1 MKISVF
7 ILIIIFLSIFF
18 IRRKKKEFYKKDDEK
33 TLEYYSYNSKI
44 NSWNPHLKFWYS
56 MVLIVL
62 GIILSNIYISISIVF
77 ICGFITIFL
86 GKISLKKYIDFFKVP
101 IIFLLIS
108 VAVININFSKNI
120 TDFYYF
126 NVGDL
131 YIYTTDENIKKSC
144 ILFWRALSGVSS
156 MYMLALST
164 PLNEII
170 YVMKKAR
177 TPQIIIELMYLVY
190 RFIFIM
196 RDSYKSMRKSI
207 ESRLGFRDYR
217 ISLLSFGKIISNI
230 LIVSLRKSNSFYD
243 AIESRCY
250 RGEIIF
256 FIKGKKIDKKVII
269 GMGLSIICL
278 LYTSD
283 AADD

>member
-7 ILIIIFLSIFF
+7 ILIIIFLSVFF
-18 IRRKKKEFYKKDDEK
+18 VRRKKKEFYKKDDEK

-131 YIYTTDENIKKSC
+131 YIYTTNENIKKSC

-177 TPQIIIELMYLVY
+177 TPKIIIELMYLVY

-217 ISLLSFGKIISNI
+217 TSLLSFGKIISNI

-243 AIESRCY
+243 AMESRCY
-250 RGEIIF
+250 RGEIRF
-256 FIKGKKIDKKVII
+256 FIKEKRINKKVII
-269 GMGLSIICL
+269 GMGLSIIYL
-278 LYTSD
+278 IVLYIFTK
-283 AADD
+283 

>member
-7 ILIIIFLSIFF
+7 ILIIIFLSVFF
-18 IRRKKKEFYKKDDEK
+18 VRRKKKEFYKKDDEK

-44 NSWNPHLKFWYS
+44 NSWNPHLKFCYS

-86 GKISLKKYIDFFKVP
+86 GKIPLKKYIDFFKVP

-126 NVGDL
+126 NIGDL

-177 TPQIIIELMYLVY
+177 TPKIIIELMYLVY

-243 AIESRCY
+243 AMESRGY
-250 RGEIIF
+250 KGEIRF
-256 FIKGKKIDKKVII
+256 FIKEKRINKKVII
-269 GMGLSIICL
+269 GMGLSIIYL
-278 LYTSD
+278 IVLYIFTK
-283 AADD
+283 

>member
-18 IRRKKKEFYKKDDEK
+18 VRRKEKEFYKKDDEK

-126 NVGDL
+126 NIGDL
-131 YIYTTDENIKKSC
+131 YIYTTNENIKKSC

-217 ISLLSFGKIISNI
+217 TSLLSFGKIISNI

-243 AIESRCY
+243 AMESRCY
-250 RGEIIF
+250 RGEIRF
-256 FIKGKKIDKKVII
+256 FIKEKRINKKVII
-269 GMGLSIICL
+269 GMGLSIIYL
-278 LYTSD
+278 IVLYIFTK
-283 AADD
+283 

>member
-7 ILIIIFLSIFF
+7 ILIIIFLSVFF
-18 IRRKKKEFYKKDDEK
+18 VRRKKKEFYKKDDEK

-101 IIFLLIS
+101 TIFLLIS

-126 NVGDL
+126 NIGDL

-170 YVMKKAR
+170 YVIKKVR

-217 ISLLSFGKIISNI
+217 TSLLSFGKIISNI

-243 AIESRCY
+243 SMESRGY
-250 RGEIIF
+250 KGEIRF
-256 FIKGKKIDKKVII
+256 FIKEKGINKKAII
-269 GMGLSIICL
+269 GMGLSIIYL
-278 LYTSD
+278 IVLYIFTK
-283 AADD
+283 

>member
-18 IRRKKKEFYKKDDEK
+18 VRRKEKEFYKKDDEK

-230 LIVSLRKSNSFYD
+230 LIVSLRKSNFFYD
-243 AIESRCY
+243 SMESRCY
-250 RGEIIF
+250 RGEIRF
-256 FIKGKKIDKKVII
+256 FIKEKRINKKVII
-269 GMGLSIICL
+269 GMGLSIIYL
-278 LYTSD
+278 IVLYIFTK
-283 AADD
+283 

>member
-18 IRRKKKEFYKKDDEK
+18 VRRKEKEFYKKDDEK

-126 NVGDL
+126 NIGDL
-131 YIYTTDENIKKSC
+131 YIYTTDENIRKSC

-177 TPQIIIELMYLVY
+177 TPKIIIELMYLVY

-230 LIVSLRKSNSFYD
+230 LIISLRKSNSFYD
-243 AIESRCY
+243 AMESRCY
-250 RGEIIF
+250 RGEIRF
-256 FIKGKKIDKKVII
+256 FIKEKRINKKVII
-269 GMGLSIICL
+269 GMGLSIIYL
-278 LYTSD
+278 IVLYIFTK
-283 AADD
+283 

>member
-18 IRRKKKEFYKKDDEK
+18 IRRKEKEFYKKDDEK

-101 IIFLLIS
+101 TIFLLIS

-126 NVGDL
+126 NIGDL

-170 YVMKKAR
+170 YVIKKVR

-207 ESRLGFRDYR
+207 ESRLGFIDYR
-217 ISLLSFGKIISNI
+217 TSLLSFGKIISNI
-230 LIVSLRKSNSFYD
+230 LIISLRKSNSFYD
-243 AIESRCY
+243 AMESRCY
-250 RGEIIF
+250 RGEIRF
-256 FIKGKKIDKKVII
+256 FIKEKRINKKVII
-269 GMGLSIICL
+269 GMGLSIIYL
-278 LYTSD
+278 IVLYIFTK
-283 AADD
+283 

>member
-18 IRRKKKEFYKKDDEK
+18 VRRKEKEFYKKDDEK

-126 NVGDL
+126 NIGDL

-170 YVMKKAR
+170 YVIKKVR

-243 AIESRCY
+243 SMESRGY
-250 RGEIIF
+250 KGEIRF
-256 FIKGKKIDKKVII
+256 FIKEKGINKKVII
-269 GMGLSIICL
+269 GMGLSIIYL
-278 LYTSD
+278 IVLYIFTK
-283 AADD
+283 

>member
-108 VAVININFSKNI
+108 VAIININFSKNI
-120 TDFYYF
+120 TGFYYF
-126 NVGDL
+126 NIGDL

-170 YVMKKAR
+170 YVIKKVR

-207 ESRLGFRDYR
+207 ESRLGFIDYR
-217 ISLLSFGKIISNI
+217 TSLLSFGKIISNI

-243 AIESRCY
+243 AMESRCY

-256 FIKGKKIDKKVII
+256 FIKGKKIDKKVIV
-269 GMGLSIICL
+269 GMGLSIIYL
-278 LYTSD
+278 IVLYIFTK
-283 AADD
+283 

>member
-7 ILIIIFLSIFF
+7 ILIIIFLSVFF
-18 IRRKKKEFYKKDDEK
+18 VRRKKKEFYKKDDEK

-44 NSWNPHLKFWYS
+44 NSWNPHLKFCYS

-126 NVGDL
+126 NIGDL

-156 MYMLALST
+156 MYLLALST

-177 TPQIIIELMYLVY
+177 TPKIIIELMYLVY

-243 AIESRCY
+243 AMESRCY
-250 RGEIIF
+250 RGEIRF
-256 FIKGKKIDKKVII
+256 FIKEKRINKKVII
-269 GMGLSIICL
+269 GMGLSIIYL
-278 LYTSD
+278 IVLYIFTK
-283 AADD
+283 

>member
-18 IRRKKKEFYKKDDEK
+18 VRRKKKEFYKKDDEK

-177 TPQIIIELMYLVY
+177 TPKIIIELMYLVY

-196 RDSYKSMRKSI
+196 RDSYKNMRKSI
-207 ESRLGFRDYR
+207 KSRLGFRDYR

-243 AIESRCY
+243 AMESRCY
-250 RGEIIF
+250 RGEIRF
-256 FIKGKKIDKKVII
+256 FIKEKRINKKVII
-269 GMGLSIICL
+269 EMGLSIIYL
-278 LYTSD
+278 IVLYIFTK
-283 AADD
+283 

>member
-18 IRRKKKEFYKKDDEK
+18 VRRKEKEFYKKDDEK

-126 NVGDL
+126 NIGDL

-170 YVMKKAR
+170 YVIKKVR

-207 ESRLGFRDYR
+207 ESRLGFIDYR
-217 ISLLSFGKIISNI
+217 TSLLSFGKIISNI
-230 LIVSLRKSNSFYD
+230 LIISLRKSNSFYD
-243 AIESRCY
+243 AMESRCY
-250 RGEIIF
+250 RGEIRF
-256 FIKGKKIDKKVII
+256 FIKEKRINKKVII
-269 GMGLSIICL
+269 GMGLSIIYL
-278 LYTSD
+278 IVLYIFTK
-283 AADD
+283 

>member
-7 ILIIIFLSIFF
+7 ILIIIFLSVFF
-18 IRRKKKEFYKKDDEK
+18 VRRKKKEFYKKDDEK

-126 NVGDL
+126 NIGDL

-170 YVMKKAR
+170 YVIKKVR

-207 ESRLGFRDYR
+207 ESRLGFIDYR
-217 ISLLSFGKIISNI
+217 TSLLSFGKIISNI

-243 AIESRCY
+243 AMESRCY
-250 RGEIIF
+250 RGEIRF
-256 FIKGKKIDKKVII
+256 FIKEKRINKKVII
-269 GMGLSIICL
+269 GMGLSIIYL
-278 LYTSD
+278 IVLYIFTK
-283 AADD
+283 

>member
-126 NVGDL
+126 NIGDL

-177 TPQIIIELMYLVY
+177 TPKIIIELMYLVY

-230 LIVSLRKSNSFYD
+230 LIISLRKSNSFYD
-243 AIESRCY
+243 AMESRCY
-250 RGEIIF
+250 RGEIRF
-256 FIKGKKIDKKVII
+256 FIKEKRINKKVII
-269 GMGLSIICL
+269 GMGLSIIYL
-278 LYTSD
+278 IVLYIFTK
-283 AADD
+283 

>member
-18 IRRKKKEFYKKDDEK
+18 VRRKKKEFYKKDDEK

-126 NVGDL
+126 NIGDL

-170 YVMKKAR
+170 YVIKKVR

-217 ISLLSFGKIISNI
+217 TSLLSFGKIISNI

-243 AIESRCY
+243 AMESRCY
-250 RGEIIF
+250 RGEIRF
-256 FIKGKKIDKKVII
+256 FIKEKRINKKVII
-269 GMGLSIICL
+269 GMGLSIIYL
-278 LYTSD
+278 IVLYIFTK
-283 AADD
+283 

>member
-7 ILIIIFLSIFF
+7 ILIIIFLSVFF
-18 IRRKKKEFYKKDDEK
+18 VRRKKKEFYKKDDEK

-126 NVGDL
+126 NIREL

-177 TPQIIIELMYLVY
+177 TPKIIIELMYLVY

-243 AIESRCY
+243 AMESRGY
-250 RGEIIF
+250 KGEIRF
-256 FIKGKKIDKKVII
+256 FIKEKRINKKVII
-269 GMGLSIICL
+269 GMGLSIIYL
-278 LYTSD
+278 IVLYIFTK
-283 AADD
+283 

>member
-7 ILIIIFLSIFF
+7 ILIIFLSVFF
-18 IRRKKKEFYKKDDEK
+18 VRRRKNEFYKKDDEK

-62 GIILSNIYISISIVF
+62 GITLSNIYISISIVF

-101 IIFLLIS
+101 IIFLLVS

-126 NVGDL
+126 NVREL
-131 YIYTTDENIKKSC
+131 YIYTTDENIRKSC

-164 PLNEII
+164 TLNEII

-177 TPQIIIELMYLVY
+177 TPKIIIELMYLVY

-217 ISLLSFGKIISNI
+217 TSLLSFGKIISNI

-243 AIESRCY
+243 AMESRCY
-250 RGEIIF
+250 NGEVKF
-256 FIKGKKIDKKVII
+256 FIREKKIDKKVII
-269 GMGLSIICL
+269 GMGLSIIYL
-278 LYTSD
+278 IVLYIFTK
-283 AADD
+283 

>member
-18 IRRKKKEFYKKDDEK
+18 VRRKEKEFYKKDDEK

-126 NVGDL
+126 NIGDL
-131 YIYTTDENIKKSC
+131 YIYTTDENIRKSC

-170 YVMKKAR
+170 YVIKKVR

-207 ESRLGFRDYR
+207 ESRLGFIDYR
-217 ISLLSFGKIISNI
+217 TSLLSFGKIISNI

-243 AIESRCY
+243 AMESRCY
-250 RGEIIF
+250 RGEIRF
-256 FIKGKKIDKKVII
+256 FIKEKRINKKVII
-269 GMGLSIICL
+269 GMGLSIIYL
-278 LYTSD
+278 IVLYIFTK
-283 AADD
+283 

>member
-18 IRRKKKEFYKKDDEK
+18 VRRKEKEFYKKDDEK

-207 ESRLGFRDYR
+207 ESRLGFIDYR
-217 ISLLSFGKIISNI
+217 TSLLSFGKIISNI
-230 LIVSLRKSNSFYD
+230 LIVSLRKSNFFYD
-243 AIESRCY
+243 SMESRCY
-250 RGEIIF
+250 RGEIRF
-256 FIKGKKIDKKVII
+256 FIKEKRINKKVII
-269 GMGLSIICL
+269 GMGLSIIYL
-278 LYTSD
+278 IVLYIFTK
-283 AADD
+283 

>member
-126 NVGDL
+126 NIGDL

-170 YVMKKAR
+170 YVIKKVR

-207 ESRLGFRDYR
+207 ESRLGFIDYR
-217 ISLLSFGKIISNI
+217 TSLLSFGKIISNI

-243 AIESRCY
+243 AMESRCY
-250 RGEIIF
+250 RGEIRF
-256 FIKGKKIDKKVII
+256 FIKEKRINKKVII
-269 GMGLSIICL
+269 GMGLSIIYL
-278 LYTSD
+278 IVLYIFTK
-283 AADD
+283 

>member
-7 ILIIIFLSIFF
+7 ILIIIFLSVFF
-18 IRRKKKEFYKKDDEK
+18 VRRKKKEFYKKDDEK

-101 IIFLLIS
+101 TIFLLIS

-170 YVMKKAR
+170 YVIKKVR

-230 LIVSLRKSNSFYD
+230 LIISLRKSNSFYD
-243 AIESRCY
+243 AMESRCY
-250 RGEIIF
+250 RGEIRF
-256 FIKGKKIDKKVII
+256 FIKEKRINKKVII
-269 GMGLSIICL
+269 GMGLSIIYL
-278 LYTSD
+278 IVLYIFTK
-283 AADD
+283 

>member
-18 IRRKKKEFYKKDDEK
+18 VRRKEKEFYKKDDEK

-126 NVGDL
+126 NIGDL

-170 YVMKKAR
+170 YVIKKVR

-207 ESRLGFRDYR
+207 ESRLGFIDYR
-217 ISLLSFGKIISNI
+217 TSLLSFGKIISNI

-243 AIESRCY
+243 AMESRCY
-250 RGEIIF
+250 RGEIRF
-256 FIKGKKIDKKVII
+256 FIKEKRINKKVII
-269 GMGLSIICL
+269 GMGLSIIYL
-278 LYTSD
+278 IVLYIFTK
-283 AADD
+283 

>member
-7 ILIIIFLSIFF
+7 ILIIIFLSVFF
-18 IRRKKKEFYKKDDEK
+18 VRRKKKEFYKKDDEK

-126 NVGDL
+126 NIGDL

-177 TPQIIIELMYLVY
+177 TPKIIIELMYLVY

-217 ISLLSFGKIISNI
+217 TSLLSFGKIISNI

-243 AIESRCY
+243 AMESRCY
-250 RGEIIF
+250 RGEIRF
-256 FIKGKKIDKKVII
+256 FIKEKRINKKVII
-269 GMGLSIICL
+269 GMGLSIIYL
-278 LYTSD
+278 IVLYIFTK
-283 AADD
+283 

>member
-18 IRRKKKEFYKKDDEK
+18 VRRKKKEFYKKDDEK

-177 TPQIIIELMYLVY
+177 TPKIIIELMYLVY

-217 ISLLSFGKIISNI
+217 TSLLSFGKIISNI

-243 AIESRCY
+243 AMESRCY
-250 RGEIIF
+250 RGEIRF
-256 FIKGKKIDKKVII
+256 FIKEKRINKKVII
-269 GMGLSIICL
+269 GMGLSIIYL
-278 LYTSD
+278 IVLYIFTK
-283 AADD
+283 

>member
-7 ILIIIFLSIFF
+7 ILIIIFLSVFF
-18 IRRKKKEFYKKDDEK
+18 VRRKKKEFYKKDDEK

-126 NVGDL
+126 NIGDL
-131 YIYTTDENIKKSC
+131 YIYTTDENIRKSC

-170 YVMKKAR
+170 YVIKKVR

-207 ESRLGFRDYR
+207 ESRLGFIDYR
-217 ISLLSFGKIISNI
+217 TSLLSFGKIISNI

-243 AIESRCY
+243 SMESRGY
-250 RGEIIF
+250 KGEIRF
-256 FIKGKKIDKKVII
+256 FIKEKGINKKVII
-269 GMGLSIICL
+269 GMGLSIIYL
-278 LYTSD
+278 IVLYIFTK
-283 AADD
+283 

>member
-7 ILIIIFLSIFF
+7 ILIIIFLFIFF
-18 IRRKKKEFYKKDDEK
+18 VRRKEKEFYKKDDEK

-44 NSWNPHLKFWYS
+44 NSWNPSLKILVFNGVDSFGNNFIQTFIYQFQLFLS
-56 MVLIVL
+56 VVLL
-62 GIILSNIYISISIVF
+62 QY
-77 ICGFITIFL
+77 FL

-126 NVGDL
+126 NIGDL

-177 TPQIIIELMYLVY
+177 TPKIIIELMYLVY

-217 ISLLSFGKIISNI
+217 TSLLSFGKIISNI
-230 LIVSLRKSNSFYD
+230 LIVSLRKANSFYD
-243 AIESRCY
+243 SMESRCY
-250 RGEIIF
+250 RGEIRF
-256 FIKGKKIDKKVII
+256 FIKEKRINKKVII
-269 GMGLSIICL
+269 GMGLSIIYL
-278 LYTSD
+278 IVLYIFTK
-283 AADD
+283 

>member
-7 ILIIIFLSIFF
+7 ILIIIFLSVFF
-18 IRRKKKEFYKKDDEK
+18 VRRKKKEFYKKDDEK

-86 GKISLKKYIDFFKVP
+86 GKIPLKKYIDFFKVS

-120 TDFYYF
+120 TEFYYF
-126 NVGDL
+126 NIGDL

-177 TPQIIIELMYLVY
+177 TPKIIIELMYLVY

-217 ISLLSFGKIISNI
+217 TSLLSFGKIISNI

-243 AIESRCY
+243 SMESRCC
-250 RGEIIF
+250 RGEIRF
-256 FIKGKKIDKKVII
+256 FIKEKRINKKVII

-278 LYTSD
+278 IVLYIFTK
-283 AADD
+283 

>member
-18 IRRKKKEFYKKDDEK
+18 VRRKEKEFYKKDDEK

-126 NVGDL
+126 NIGDL

-170 YVMKKAR
+170 YVIKKVR

-207 ESRLGFRDYR
+207 ESRLGFIDYR
-217 ISLLSFGKIISNI
+217 TSLLSFGKIISNI

-243 AIESRCY
+243 SMESRDY
-250 RGEIIF
+250 KGEIRF
-256 FIKGKKIDKKVII
+256 FIKEKGINKKVII
-269 GMGLSIICL
+269 GMGLSIIYL
-278 LYTSD
+278 IVLYIFTK
-283 AADD
+283 

>member
-18 IRRKKKEFYKKDDEK
+18 VRRKEKEFYKKDDEK

-126 NVGDL
+126 NIGDL

-230 LIVSLRKSNSFYD
+230 LIISLRKSNSFYD
-243 AIESRCY
+243 AMESRCY

-256 FIKGKKIDKKVII
+256 FLKEKKIDKKVII
-269 GMGLSIICL
+269 GMGLSIIYL
-278 LYTSD
+278 IVLYIFTK
-283 AADD
+283 

>member
-126 NVGDL
+126 NIGDL

-164 PLNEII
+164 SLNEII

-177 TPQIIIELMYLVY
+177 TPKIIIELMYLVY

-207 ESRLGFRDYR
+207 ESRLGFIDYR
-217 ISLLSFGKIISNI
+217 TSLLSFGKIISNI

-243 AIESRCY
+243 AMESRCY
-250 RGEIIF
+250 RGEIRF
-256 FIKGKKIDKKVII
+256 FIKEKRINKKVII
-269 GMGLSIICL
+269 GMGLSIIYL
-278 LYTSD
+278 IVLYIFTK
-283 AADD
+283 

>member
-18 IRRKKKEFYKKDDEK
+18 VRRKEKEFYKKDDEK

-126 NVGDL
+126 NIGDL

-170 YVMKKAR
+170 YVIKKVR

-217 ISLLSFGKIISNI
+217 TSLLSFGKIISNI

-243 AIESRCY
+243 SMESRGY
-250 RGEIIF
+250 KGEIRF
-256 FIKGKKIDKKVII
+256 FIKEKGINKKVII
-269 GMGLSIICL
+269 GMGLSIIYL
-278 LYTSD
+278 IVLYIFTK
-283 AADD
+283 

>member
-18 IRRKKKEFYKKDDEK
+18 VRRKEKEFYKKDDEK

-177 TPQIIIELMYLVY
+177 TPKIIIELMYLVY

-217 ISLLSFGKIISNI
+217 TSLLSFGKIISNI

-243 AIESRCY
+243 SMESRDY
-250 RGEIIF
+250 KGEIRF
-256 FIKGKKIDKKVII
+256 FIKEKGINKKVII
-269 GMGLSIICL
+269 GMGLSIIYL
-278 LYTSD
+278 IVLYIFTK
-283 AADD
+283 

>member
-18 IRRKKKEFYKKDDEK
+18 VRRKKKEFYKKDDEK

-126 NVGDL
+126 NIGDL

-243 AIESRCY
+243 AMESRCY
-250 RGEIIF
+250 RGEIRF
-256 FIKGKKIDKKVII
+256 FIKEKRINKKVII
-269 GMGLSIICL
+269 GMGLSIIYL
-278 LYTSD
+278 IVLYIFTK
-283 AADD
+283 

>member
-7 ILIIIFLSIFF
+7 ILIIIFLSVFF
-18 IRRKKKEFYKKDDEK
+18 VRRKKKEFYKKDDEK

-108 VAVININFSKNI
+108 VAVININFSKSI

-230 LIVSLRKSNSFYD
+230 LIVSLRKSNFFYD
-243 AIESRCY
+243 AMESRCY
-250 RGEIIF
+250 RGEIRF
-256 FIKGKKIDKKVII
+256 FIKEKRINKKVII
-269 GMGLSIICL
+269 GMGLSIIYL
-278 LYTSD
+278 IVLYIFTK
-283 AADD
+283 

>member
-18 IRRKKKEFYKKDDEK
+18 VRRKEKEFYKKDDEK

-108 VAVININFSKNI
+108 MAVININFSKNI

-126 NVGDL
+126 NIGDL

-177 TPQIIIELMYLVY
+177 TPKIIIELMYLVY

-243 AIESRCY
+243 SMESRCY
-250 RGEIIF
+250 KGEIRF
-256 FIKGKKIDKKVII
+256 FIKEKRINKKWRNHSLPLNMIRINKE
-269 GMGLSIICL
+269 
-278 LYTSD
+278 
-283 AADD
+283 

>member
-7 ILIIIFLSIFF
+7 ILIIIFLFVFF
-18 IRRKKKEFYKKDDEK
+18 VRRKKKEFYKKDDEK

-217 ISLLSFGKIISNI
+217 TSLLSFGKIISNI

-243 AIESRCY
+243 AMESRCY
-250 RGEIIF
+250 RGEIRF
-256 FIKGKKIDKKVII
+256 FMKEKRINKKVII
-269 GMGLSIICL
+269 GMGLSIIYL
-278 LYTSD
+278 IVLYIFTE
-283 AADD
+283 

>member
-18 IRRKKKEFYKKDDEK
+18 VRRKEKEFYKKDDEK

-77 ICGFITIFL
+77 ICDFITIFL

-101 IIFLLIS
+101 TIFLLIS

-126 NVGDL
+126 NIGDL

-170 YVMKKAR
+170 YVIKKVR

-230 LIVSLRKSNSFYD
+230 LIISLRKSNSFYD
-243 AIESRCY
+243 AMESRCY
-250 RGEIIF
+250 RGEIRF
-256 FIKGKKIDKKVII
+256 FIKEKRINKKVII
-269 GMGLSIICL
+269 GMGLSIIYL
-278 LYTSD
+278 IVLYIFTK
-283 AADD
+283 

>member
-18 IRRKKKEFYKKDDEK
+18 VRRKKKEFYKKDDEK

-77 ICGFITIFL
+77 ICGFIIIFL

-120 TDFYYF
+120 TGFYYF
-126 NVGDL
+126 NIGDL

-156 MYMLALST
+156 MYMLAFST

-170 YVMKKAR
+170 YVMKKVR
-177 TPQIIIELMYLVY
+177 TPKIIIELMYLVY

-230 LIVSLRKSNSFYD
+230 LIVSLRKSNFFYD
-243 AIESRCY
+243 SMESRCY

-256 FIKGKKIDKKVII
+256 FIKEKRINKKVII
-269 GMGLSIICL
+269 GMGLSIIYL
-278 LYTSD
+278 IVLYIFIK
-283 AADD
+283 

>member
-7 ILIIIFLSIFF
+7 ILIIFLSIFF
-18 IRRKKKEFYKKDDEK
+18 VRRKEKEFYKKDDEK

-126 NVGDL
+126 NIGDL

-170 YVMKKAR
+170 YVMKKVR
-177 TPQIIIELMYLVY
+177 TPKIIIELMYLVY

-207 ESRLGFRDYR
+207 ESRLGFIDYR
-217 ISLLSFGKIISNI
+217 TSLLSFGKIISNI

-243 AIESRCY
+243 AMESRCY
-250 RGEIIF
+250 RGEIRF
-256 FIKGKKIDKKVII
+256 FIKEKRINKKVII
-269 GMGLSIICL
+269 GMGLSIIYL
-278 LYTSD
+278 IVLYIFTK
-283 AADD
+283 

>member
-126 NVGDL
+126 NIGDL

-170 YVMKKAR
+170 YVIKKVR

-207 ESRLGFRDYR
+207 ESRLGFIDYR
-217 ISLLSFGKIISNI
+217 TSLLSFGKIISNI
-230 LIVSLRKSNSFYD
+230 LIISLRKSNSFYD
-243 AIESRCY
+243 AMESRCY

-256 FIKGKKIDKKVII
+256 FLKEKKIDKKVII
-269 GMGLSIICL
+269 GMGLSIIYL
-278 LYTSD
+278 IVLYIFTK
-283 AADD
+283 